1 VLPIVSST
9 SPMVDLAP
17 GSQDPGAFFSPLQS
31 CLPVAHWLAIPL
43 PQLPGWRSSG
53 GAAGSTR
60 LRPTTVLKDRC
71 ATAPRPPKSPIQSP
85 VEGSSPTGAPPKRSE
100 SVAALAALATAG
112 FAAAQSSSVTLFGV
126 VDATVQRVSNKGTGA
141 GSVTRL
147 TNSGYNSSRLGFRGT
162 EDLGGGMSASFWL
175 EAGVSNDDGQGAG
188 TSSNNQAVGAFNATT
203 GANAPVRPGTQGLTF
218 NRRSTVSLAGGWG
231 ELRLGRDYT
240 PQFWNLTVFDPFGTN
255 GAGTTQTLLGT
266 TGSAITGAT
275 TVRASNS
282 IGYFLPGNLGG
293 FYGQVQHYRG
303 ENPSTAGTTEDDG
316 NGFGARIGYA
326 AGPLNIA
333 LGLSRTDAST
343 GDIDQNNIG
352 AQWDFGVA
360 KLMGHIAF
368 DEVGT
373 AEGRGWLIG
382 GLVPMG
388 TGEIRASFSQYC
400 VDNGTAEP
408 RSRKMALGYV
418 HNLSKRTAVYT
429 TYARVRN
436 SNGATSSAVPGAAPG
451 PAANASSSA
460 FDFGVRHSF

>member
-1 VLPIVSST
+1 MRLGPARQKSRIRGLT
-9 SPMVDLAP
+9 EGNSPA
-17 GSQDPGAFFSPLQS
+17 GDP
-31 CLPVAHWLAIPL
+31 
-43 PQLPGWRSSG
+43 PQRS
-53 GAAGSTR
+53 A
-60 LRPTTVLKDRC
+60 
-71 ATAPRPPKSPIQSP
+71 
-85 VEGSSPTGAPPKRSE
+85 

-112 FAAAQSSSVTLFGV
+112 FASAQSTVTLFGV

-188 TSSNNQAVGAFNATT
+188 TSNNNQAVGTFNATT

-266 TGSAITGAT
+266 TGQAITGAT

-303 ENPSTAGTTEDDG
+303 ENPSTAGATEDDG
-316 NGFGARIGYA
+316 NGLGMRIVYA

-333 LGLSRTDAST
+333 LGVSRTNAST

-373 AEGRGWLIG
+373 QEGRGWLIG
-382 GLVPMG
+382 GLMPVG
-388 TGEIRASFSQYC
+388 VGEIRASFSQYC
-400 VDNGTAEP
+400 VDNGTTEP

-429 TYARVRN
+429 TFARVRN

-460 FDFGVRHSF
+460 FDFGLRHSF